1 MSTTDTK
8 AADQVN
14 WAELKPQLIRLLL
27 ELGPLIVFFTVN
39 ALGERWLD
47 GNATLAGWFSSPII
61 LATAVFMVAMALSLL
76 LSWVLLHRVAVMPL
90 VTGIVVL
97 VFGGLTLWFQDA
109 TFIKM
114 KPTIVNA
121 LFGSV
126 LLGGLVFGQSLL
138 RYVFGDVY
146 RLKDRG
152 WWILTWRWGAFF
164 FVLAALNE
172 IVWRGAPLL
181 TAGDAQAADNL
192 WVAFKV
198 WGIMP
203 LTIVFSLFQLPVLKD
218 FAPDPAPPAPV
229 PPRAEG

>member
-1 MSTTDTK
+1 MASDDTK
-8 AADQVN
+8 AAEEMSWQ
-14 WAELKPQLIRLLL
+14 ELKAPLIRLGL
-27 ELGPLIVFFTVN
+27 ELGPLIVFFVVN
-39 ALGERWLD
+39 TLGESWLEKSP
-47 GNATLAGWFSSPII
+47 LLSSWFSQPII
-61 LATAVFMVAMALSLL
+61 FATAVFMVAMAISLL
-76 LSWVLLHRVAVMPL
+76 LSWMLLKRVAVMPL

-97 VFGGLTLWFQDA
+97 VFGSLTLIFQDA

-114 KPTIVNA
+114 KPTIVNS
-121 LFGSV
+121 LFGAV
-126 LLGGLVFGQSLL
+126 LLGGLLFGQSLL

-172 IVWRGAPLL
+172 IIWRGA
-181 TAGDAQAADNL
+181 DALIADPKAANDL

-203 LTIVFSLFQLPVLKD
+203 ITVVFSMFQLPVLKEY
-218 FAPDPAPPAPV
+218 APEPEPAHPV
-229 PPRAEG
+229 PPPAEG

>member
-1 MSTTDTK
+1 MATTETK
-8 AADQVN
+8 PDAEVN
-14 WAELKPQLIRLLL
+14 WEELKPQLIRLAL
-27 ELGPLIVFFTVN
+27 ELGPLIVFFAVN
-39 ALGERWLD
+39 TLGERWLD
-47 GNATLAGWFSSPII
+47 SNAQLSAWFSSPII
-61 LATAVFMVAMALSLL
+61 LATAVFMVAMAISLI
-76 LSWVLLHRVAVMPL
+76 LSWILLHRVAVMPL

-97 VFGGLTLWFQDA
+97 VFGGLTLYFQDS

-146 RLKDRG
+146 KLKDRG
-152 WWILTWRWGAFF
+152 WWILTWRWGVFF
-164 FVLAALNE
+164 FALAALNE
-172 IVWRGAPLL
+172 IVWRAAPLI
-181 TAGDAQAADNL
+181 TGGDVGAADDL

-203 LTIVFSLFQLPVLKD
+203 LTIVFSLFQLPVLRD
-218 FAPDPAPPAPV
+218 YAPEPPTPL
-229 PPRAEG
+229 PPTVEG

>member
-1 MSTTDTK
+1 MATETTK
-8 AADQVN
+8 AADDVS
-14 WAELKPQLIRLLL
+14 WAELKAPLIRLAL
-27 ELGPLIVFFTVN
+27 ELGPLIVFFVVN
-39 ALGERWLD
+39 TLGERWLE
-47 GNATLAGWFSSPII
+47 ASPLLSSWFTQPII
-61 LATAVFMVAMALSLL
+61 FATAVFMVAMAVSLL
-76 LSWVLLHRVAVMPL
+76 LSWILLKRVAVMPL

-97 VFGGLTLWFQDA
+97 VFGTLTLVFQDA

-126 LLGGLVFGQSLL
+126 LVGGLLFGHSLL

-146 RLKDRG
+146 KLKDRG
-152 WWILTWRWGAFF
+152 WWILTWRWGVFF

-172 IVWRGAPLL
+172 IVWRGA
-181 TAGDAQAADNL
+181 DAFIPDAKAANDL

-203 LTIVFSLFQLPVLKD
+203 LTIVFSMFQLPVLKE
-218 FAPDPAPPAPV
+218 FAPDPEPVNPV
-229 PPRAEG
+229 PPTVEP